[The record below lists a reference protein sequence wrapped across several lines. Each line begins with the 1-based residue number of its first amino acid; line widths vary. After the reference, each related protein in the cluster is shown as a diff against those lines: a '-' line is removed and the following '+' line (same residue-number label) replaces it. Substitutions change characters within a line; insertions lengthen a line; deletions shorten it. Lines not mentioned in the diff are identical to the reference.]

1 MMKGHTNN
9 PNGRPKKADKKLNI
23 SLKLKPD
30 NISWL
35 ENISS
40 AKGISKSSIVDEMI
54 SVQKFNDSFT
64 LEKR

>member
-1 MMKGHTNN
+1 MKGHTNN

-40 AKGISKSSIVDEMI
+40 GTGMSKSAIVDEII
-54 SVQKFNDSFT
+54 SLQKFNDSFT
-64 LEKR
+64 IGKR